1 MPHQRQRRSDR
12 LRQSKPFLVCRSVL
26 PSCCSAYA
34 RFVRRRDLR
43 GNGCCWRSS
52 GRRCVRGWERR
63 LGRTRPCKSMARSAT
78 ENIISEFWKTY
89 LNNRRAFSLF
99 LNRWSNILPW
109 VYGQRIDG
117 GVRTIVFSWRRRQDD
132 NMLIRQNPAVRENQ
146 TFAVEARIVL
156 SLAELAGHLGQ
167 SMHAVIIPSTAERS
181 KAAEESEWSRCR
193 E

>member
-1 MPHQRQRRSDR
+1 
-12 LRQSKPFLVCRSVL
+12 
-26 PSCCSAYA
+26 
-34 RFVRRRDLR
+34 
-43 GNGCCWRSS
+43 
-52 GRRCVRGWERR
+52 
-63 LGRTRPCKSMARSAT
+63 MARSAT

-99 LNRWSNILPW
+99 LNRRSNILPW

-181 KAAEESEWSRCR
+181 EAAEESEWSRCR